1 MTEPGTATIQ
11 RLSDGTRI
19 VTQAHQFIRVS
30 VELLNAPDL
39 DPDVIEP
46 DGTLRLDTE
55 GLYRYRFLRNDG
67 PHSRI
72 YERITDDGED

>member
-1 MTEPGTATIQ
+1 MTDVEPGTATIE

-19 VTQAHQFIRVS
+19 VVQADTVIRVATA
-30 VELLNAPDL
+30 LLNSGL
-39 DPDVIEP
+39 DPDFIGP

-72 YERITDDGED
+72 YERITEELP